1 MSAPIQSTSEWLAS
15 GLAGI
20 AKLLPGPDSQ
30 ERCALREVS
39 ALLKDGD
46 QDTAFDLAD
55 QAMQRLLGAKVHGP
69 ETFLLVGVLSILADA
84 HP

>member
-1 MSAPIQSTSEWLAS
+1 MSASIQTTSEWLAS

-20 AKLLPGPDSQ
+20 VMLLPGPDNQ
-30 ERCALREVS
+30 ERRTLREVS

-46 QDTAFDLAD
+46 RDTAFDLAD
-55 QAMQRLLGAKVHGP
+55 QAMQRLLGVEVHGP
-69 ETFLLVGVLSILADA
+69 ETFLLTGVLGILADA